1 MDYIEL
7 YETRKLLE
15 DALFEAANFM
25 AYEGKLTRK
34 EFDNIVKIDPTP
46 TKTYAKWLLARY
58 IALGGD
64 PELQRRF
71 FEDGE
76 RVTAALNIFDKIKKK
91 KPEGVNIDIM
101 TYKSIQDLE
110 DVTDQYIDREDE
122 LKTTTQLKHETK
134 LEGAKKLYEDE
145 NWLILIPL
153 KREAAILYGAGT
165 RWCTASATG
174 GMFEHYTK
182 GGSPLIIIIDKNK
195 ERAGNR
201 DATSKY
207 QFHLGSNQFMDAQD
221 RGIGYDGVINLMKK
235 MPEGAQKALEAQGI
249 SQLSFELMSYFEYSY
264 RRGDRPIPAE
274 RVKQL
279 IAQGANPH
287 VQNEAVLKWAV
298 QTNEAVLVDYL
309 IQDPRTDREVLADMV
324 TEAAKVG
331 NLDFVK
337 KIVAAVGPAAL
348 NANGGKTLIAAC
360 ATNLELVQYLVEN
373 GADVNVARGEPLA
386 TACANGKLSIARFL
400 LEHGADPNA
409 NNSVAYWRAYKN
421 KRPKTL
427 ELLLSFGAKP
437 A

>member
-1 MDYIEL
+1 MDYIDL

-34 EFDNIVKIDPTP
+34 EFDNIIKIDPTP

-58 IALGGD
+58 MALGGD

-76 RVTAALNIFDKIKKK
+76 RVTAALNIFDKLKKK
-91 KPEGVNIDIM
+91 RPEGVNIDIM

-110 DVTDQYIDREDE
+110 DVTDQYADREDE
-122 LKTTTQLKHETK
+122 LKTATQLKHETK

-153 KREAAILYGAGT
+153 KVEAAILYGAGT
-165 RWCTASATG
+165 RWCTAAQNNN
-174 GMFEHYTK
+174 MFDHYTK

-195 ERAGNR
+195 EREGNH

-221 RGIGYDGVINLMKK
+221 RGIGYNGVINLMKK
-235 MPEGAQKALEAQGI
+235 LPEGAQKALEAQGI
-249 SQLSFELMSYFEYSY
+249 NPLTFELMSYFEYSY
-264 RRGDRPIPAE
+264 RRDGREVPAE

-279 IAQGANPH
+279 IVQGANPH
-287 VQNEAVLKWAV
+287 IQNEAVLKWAV
-298 QTNEAVLVDYL
+298 ANNEAVLVDYF
-309 IQDPRTDREVLADMV
+309 IQDPRTDREVLADVV
-324 TEAAKVG
+324 TEAAKAG

-360 ATNLELVQYLVEN
+360 ATNLELVQYIVEN
-373 GADVNVARGEPLA
+373 GGDVNVARGEPLA
-386 TACANGKLSIARFL
+386 TACANGKLSIARYL

-421 KRPKTL
+421 RRPKTL
-427 ELLLSFGAKP
+427 ELLLSFGARP

>member
-15 DALFEAANFM
+15 DTLFEAANFM

-58 IALGGD
+58 MALGGD

-71 FEDGE
+71 FEDGD
-76 RVTAALNIFDKIKKK
+76 RVQAALTLFDKIKKK
-91 KPEGVNIDIM
+91 KLEGVNIDIM

-110 DVTDQYIDREDE
+110 DVTDRFVDREDE
-122 LKTTTQLKHETK
+122 LKTTTQMKHETK
-134 LEGAKKLYEDE
+134 LEGAKKLYEDDD
-145 NWLILIPL
+145 WLILIPL
-153 KREAAILYGAGT
+153 KVEAAIFYGAGT
-165 RWCTASATG
+165 RWCTAAQNNS
-174 GMFEHYTK
+174 MFSHYTK

-195 ERAGNR
+195 EREGKR

-221 RGIGYDGVINLMKK
+221 RGIGYSGVIELMKR
-235 MPEGAQKALEAQGI
+235 MPPGAQQALKDQGI
-249 SQLSFELMSYFEYSY
+249 NPITFELMRYFEYNY
-264 RRGDRPIPAE
+264 RRGDKEIPAE

-279 IAQGANPH
+279 LQAGADPH
-287 VQNEAVLKWAV
+287 FQNEAVLKWAV
-298 QTNEAVLVDYL
+298 QTGEASLVDML
-309 IQDPRTDREVLADMV
+309 IADPKTDREVLADMV
-324 TEAAKVG
+324 TESAKVG

-337 KIVAAVGPAAL
+337 KIVAAAGPGAL

-360 ATNLELVQYLVEN
+360 ATNLELVQYVVEN
-373 GADVNVARGEPLA
+373 GGDVNVSRGEPLA
-386 TACANGKLSIARFL
+386 TACANGKLSIARYL

>member
-15 DALFEAANFM
+15 DTLFEAANFM

-34 EFDNIVKIDPTP
+34 EFDSIVRIDPTP

-71 FEDGE
+71 FEDADHT
-76 RVTAALNIFDKIKKK
+76 RAALAIFDKIKKK
-91 KPEGVNIDIM
+91 KPEGINIDIM

-110 DVTDQYIDREDE
+110 DVTDQFAGREDE
-122 LKTTTQLKHETK
+122 LKTVTQTKRETK
-134 LEGAKKLYEDE
+134 LTGAKKLFEDE

-153 KREAAILYGAGT
+153 TQDASIFYGAGS
-165 RWCTASATG
+165 RWCTAG
-174 GMFEHYTK
+174 VNNNRFEYYTK
-182 GGSPLIIIIDKNK
+182 SGPLIIIIDKQK
-195 ERAGNR
+195 EREGIR

-207 QFHLGSNQFMDAQD
+207 QFHLSSDQFMDAQN
-221 RGIGYDGVINLMKK
+221 RGIGKSGVLELMQR
-235 MPEGAQKALEAQGI
+235 MPPEAQKVLEDQGI
-249 SQLSFELMSYFEYSY
+249 NVNTFELMSYFEYNY
-264 RRGDRPIPAE
+264 RQYKPIPAE

-287 VQNEAVLKWAV
+287 IGHEAVLKWAI
-298 QTNEAVLVDYL
+298 QNNENILVDYL
-309 IQDPRTDREVLADMV
+309 IKDPETDREVLADVV

-337 KIVAAVGPAAL
+337 KIVAVIGPAAL

-360 ATNLELVQYLVEN
+360 GTNLELVQYLVEN

-386 TACANGKLSIARFL
+386 TACANGKISIARYL

-421 KRPKTL
+421 RRPKTL
-427 ELLLSFGAKP
+427 ELLLSYGARP